1 MRAQS
6 ETMLQSNNQH
16 TSSTSK
22 FTSEEK
28 LKVINKNA
36 SNPRLSGDKT
46 PVTHFCTPKNMTNS
60 RSGTSSTRK
69 PINRFFSDNT
79 LPQTPDCYN
88 SVQLETPRG
97 KSENLADEQTVCE
110 GENSNLTVG
119 IRVRPLNPR

>member
-1 MRAQS
+1 
-6 ETMLQSNNQH
+6 MLQSQNQN
-16 TSSTSK
+16 TLSTSK

-46 PVTHFCTPKNMTNS
+46 PVTHFCTPKSVTNS
-60 RSGTSSTRK
+60 RSGASSSRK
-69 PINRFFSDNT
+69 PIKRFFSDNT

-88 SVQLETPRG
+88 SVQLETPRA
-97 KSENLADEQTVCE
+97 KSDHGVDEQTVCE

-119 IRVRPLNPR
+119 IRVRPLNSK